1 MRFLKVTEKEST
13 KVTHD
18 INNVWHKRFQKQEY
32 CVIHTH
38 SNDID
43 SLAYD
48 YYFINHGF
56 DDYEFLGNRK
66 TKAQRRN

>member
-1 MRFLKVTEKEST
+1 MRFLSVNVKEAA

-18 INNVWHKRFQKQEY
+18 INDIWHTRYQGEEY

-38 SNDID
+38 SNEM
-43 SLAYD
+43 SSKAYD

-56 DDYEFLGNRK
+56 NEYEFLGKRPTQSK
-66 TKAQRRN
+66 RR

>member
-1 MRFLKVTEKEST
+1 MRFLKVTEKEAA

-18 INNVWHKRFQKQEY
+18 INNVWHKRFQGEEY

-38 SNDID
+38 SNDNN

-56 DDYEFLGNRK
+56 DEYEFLGKRQ
-66 TKAQRRN
+66 TKARWAK